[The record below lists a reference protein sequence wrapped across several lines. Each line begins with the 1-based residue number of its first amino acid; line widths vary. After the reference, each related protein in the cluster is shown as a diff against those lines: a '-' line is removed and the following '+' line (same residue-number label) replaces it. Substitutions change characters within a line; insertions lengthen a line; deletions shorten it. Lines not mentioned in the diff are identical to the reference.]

1 MTQRTPENQPANP
14 NPLKDFEVIE
24 TVEGVR
30 ALADEVR
37 LQMVH
42 LLTHG
47 TQTGSSLARL
57 LKIPANRAHYHV
69 KRLLEAGLIQEV
81 GGVRGYATE
90 ERQYVATARHILVDP
105 GLGAG
110 ESRTAQSLRQSI
122 DATFS
127 DWRRSQVLAID
138 WADLARLVVRRSLRV
153 VKGDEVLVMFA
164 PITFEAA
171 EAISLEVE
179 ACGAIAYLRSW
190 SRSVILGM
198 ADRCSTAAELDSIA
212 LIPPELDQRLT
223 AVAFLSSSL
232 VQGAPPTEAQ
242 QAKLPRLLD
251 SVSNWKSSI
260 QRRGLRYLHVGL
272 PHRAEFTQGSLTPEA
287 GLDTFWHC
295 VTEDSEQLRVRGE
308 ELLDG
313 LLHGPEVEIAG
324 RGDARMIV
332 TIDPAHLGLS
342 DGVISEE
349 DIRRGRT
356 IDSVPAGAVVA
367 LPIPQSGDG
376 DFQADYTFA
385 GGRHIH
391 GVKVTLKQGEIVELD
406 GPEGTAQLRERLARE
421 TGEPAR
427 LSSIS
432 IGLNE
437 RGSGPTGRPELD
449 SVLAGVVTLGFG
461 NNELLGGS
469 VRSTFN
475 LTLPAHG
482 LTLTSGARALVR
494 RGRLALSNTGGG
506 DPGG

>member
-1 MTQRTPENQPANP
+1 MPHRTPEELPADP
-14 NPLKDFEVIE
+14 HQLKDFEVIE

-42 LLTHG
+42 LLTRG

-153 VKGDEVLVMFA
+153 VPGDEVLVMFA

-198 ADRCSTAAELDSIA
+198 ADRCATPDQLDA
-212 LIPPELDQRLT
+212 MTLIPADLDRRLT

-232 VQGAPPTEAQ
+232 VQGAPPTEEQ

-251 SVSNWKSSI
+251 AVSEWKSSI

-272 PHRAEFTQGSLTPEA
+272 PHRAEFAKGFLTPEA

-295 VTEDSEQLRVRGE
+295 VTEDSERLRVRGE
-308 ELLDG
+308 ELLEV
-313 LLHGPEVEIAG
+313 LLHDPEVEISG
-324 RGDARMIV
+324 RDAARLRV
-332 TIDPAHLGLS
+332 TIDPSHLGLS

-367 LPIPQSGDG
+367 LPSVRSGDG
-376 DFQADYTFA
+376 EFQADYTFV
-385 GGRHIH
+385 GGRHIR
-391 GVKVTLKQGEIVELD
+391 GLRVTLRQGDIVELD

-437 RGSGPTGRPELD
+437 RGSGSTGRPELD

-475 LTLPAHG
+475 LALPAHG

-494 RGRLALSNTGGG
+494 HGRLVSSSARGGNPEG
-506 DPGG
+506 